1 VAKEASETTATTCYR
16 HPSRETG
23 VSCSSCGRPICPDC
37 MTTTPV
43 GMRCPECSRQKTKV
57 RTATTLTG
65 TPQLTYALIAI
76 NALAYVL
83 TSGGSSGP
91 AGNLYGKGV
100 LFGPLVADGEWWRIV
115 TSGFLHAGIVHIVL
129 NMVFLWFLG
138 TMLEPAIGKLRF
150 GIIYLVSLVGGSF
163 GALLLTP
170 NDSTVGASGA
180 VFGLMGAAIL
190 FMRNRGIGVM
200 QSGLGLTLILNLVLT
215 FRPGISFGG
224 HLGGLLAG
232 GLLGYLMFEV
242 AERRKVSGNVVFGVS
257 AAMILV
263 LAVAAVFVAQSA
275 APPSF

>member
-16 HPSRETG
+16 HPNRETG

-43 GMRCPECSRQKTKV
+43 GMRCPDCSRQKTKV
-57 RTATTLTG
+57 RTAATLTG

-76 NALAYVL
+76 NAIAYVL
-83 TSGGSSGP
+83 TSGGSTGPSGE
-91 AGNLYGKGV
+91 LYSKGV
-100 LFGPLVADGEWWRIV
+100 LYGPLVADGEWWRIIS
-115 TSGFLHAGIVHIVL
+115 SGFLHAGIVHIVL

-138 TMLEPAIGKLRF
+138 TMLEPAIGKVRF
-150 GIIYLVSLVGGSF
+150 AIIYLVSLVGGSF

-190 FMRNRGIGVM
+190 FMRTRGVGVM
-200 QSGLGLTLILNLVLT
+200 QSGLGLTLVLNLVLT

-232 GLLGYLMFEV
+232 GVLGYLMFEV
-242 AERRKVSGNVVFGVS
+242 AERRKVSGNIVYGVS
-257 AAMILV
+257 AAMILA
-263 LAVAAVFVAQSA
+263 LAVGAVLVAQSA
-275 APPSF
+275 APPTF

>member
-1 VAKEASETTATTCYR
+1 
-16 HPSRETG
+16 
-23 VSCSSCGRPICPDC
+23 

-76 NALAYVL
+76 NAIAYIL
-83 TSGGSSGP
+83 TSGGSTGPSGD
-91 AGNLYGKGV
+91 LYSKGV
-100 LFGPLVADGEWWRIV
+100 LFGPLVADGEWWRII
-115 TSGFLHAGIVHIVL
+115 TSGFLHAGILHIVL

-190 FMRNRGIGVM
+190 FMRTRGIGVM

-224 HLGGLLAG
+224 HLGGLFAG
-232 GLLGYLMFEV
+232 GVLGYLMFEV
-242 AERRKVSGNVVFGVS
+242 AERRKVSGNLVYGVS
-257 AAMILV
+257 AAMILA
-263 LAVAAVFVAQSA
+263 LAVGAVLVAQSV